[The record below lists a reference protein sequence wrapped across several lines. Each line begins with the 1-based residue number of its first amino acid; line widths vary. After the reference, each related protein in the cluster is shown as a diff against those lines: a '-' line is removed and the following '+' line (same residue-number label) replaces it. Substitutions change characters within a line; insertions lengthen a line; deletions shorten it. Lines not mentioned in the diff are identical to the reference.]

1 VILLMGIPGSGKGTQ
16 GALFAKEHS
25 LQVISTGELL
35 RNYGSEEQH
44 ARMASGA
51 ILADEE
57 VTDLLDKALHEVT
70 DKNAVILDGYPRR
83 ISQVD
88 WLLGQSAKGH
98 FKLDKVVHL
107 VVSRKA
113 VKARLLERGR
123 QDDNSESIE
132 ARFKEYERET
142 EPILEYLQ
150 AAGIEVVE
158 IDGDKPVDV
167 VHKAIMTS
175 LK

>member
-1 VILLMGIPGSGKGTQ
+1 MLMGIPGSGKGTQ

-35 RNYGSEEQH
+35 RNYGSDEQH
-44 ARMASGA
+44 KRMASGA

-57 VTDLLDKALHEVT
+57 VTDLLSRALEELN
-70 DKNAVILDGYPRR
+70 DKNAVIIDGYPRR

-88 WLLGQSAKGH
+88 WLLDQSAKGQ
-98 FKLDKVVHL
+98 FKIDKVIHL
-107 VVSRKA
+107 VISRQA

-150 AAGIEVVE
+150 AAGIKVVE
-158 IDGDKPVDV
+158 IDGDRSVNI
-167 VHKAIMTS
+167 VHKAIMAA